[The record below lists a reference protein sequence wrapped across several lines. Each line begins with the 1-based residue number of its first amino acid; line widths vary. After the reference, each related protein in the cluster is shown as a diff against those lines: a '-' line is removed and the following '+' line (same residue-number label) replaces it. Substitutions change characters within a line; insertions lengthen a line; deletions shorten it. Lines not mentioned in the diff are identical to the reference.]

1 MNELIKTISISFIT
15 NQSIILE
22 LFNSFTSMKGLYFI
36 SIPFWVSLQISTS
49 NTIINYHSLIL
60 LYQWSRNQPSIL
72 SIQREKEDLIN
83 QSHFLTILLII
94 NEFLSTVPISPARA
108 HSPRIIDSNW
118 GRSYSSFIQSLIL
131 SNTIEWQFRNESRL
145 ISRVVK
151 EERFDRLNV
160 SSSFPTP
167 PLITI
172 HLTKREICSSS
183 LVVDIHNTDEY
194 RDNKSWEG
202 GRLLLNMINDSRAQ
216 SQSLSINQSYLNKP
230 IL

>member
-36 SIPFWVSLQISTS
+36 SIPFWVSLQISIS
-49 NTIINYHSLIL
+49 NTIINYHSLIS

-94 NEFLSTVPISPARA
+94 NEFLLIVLISPARA

-118 GRSYSSFIQSLIL
+118 GRSYSSFIQSFIL

-172 HLTKREICSSS
+172 HLTQREIHFNS
-183 LVVDIHNTDEY
+183 LIVDIHNTDRY

-216 SQSLSINQSYLNKP
+216 YQ
-230 IL
+230 